1 MTTGLTTG
9 LGTTLRLWRD
19 RLPASAAGLP
29 ARRGR
34 RTSGLRREELAELAG
49 LSVDYVVR
57 LEQGR
62 ATSPSPQVAGA
73 LARALQLDDGERDHL
88 FRLAGL
94 APLSREAV
102 PRHIT
107 PGVQRML
114 ARLDG
119 TAAVA
124 VFAADW
130 QLLWWNRTW
139 AGLFGD
145 PLEVPERWR
154 NFARSGFLP
163 AEADDGG
170 VDGGGTVVAGGRR
183 LSRWPVVS
191 VDETAVRA
199 AVVADLRRAS
209 GRYPRDRALAAVVRE
224 LSEGSEDFAAL
235 WATGAVGAHRADH
248 KVVHH
253 PAVGPTTVDCDVLT
267 DGDADLKIVVMTAV
281 PGSEDESRLQLAAL
295 AGQVGASSAA
305 P

>member
-1 MTTGLTTG
+1 MESATG
-9 LGTTLRLWRD
+9 LGATLRLWRD
-19 RLPASAAGLP
+19 RLPPSAAGLP
-29 ARRGR
+29 ARSGR
-34 RTSGLRREELAELAG
+34 RTAGLRREELAELAG

-94 APLSREAV
+94 APPSREAV
-102 PRHIT
+102 PRHIS
-107 PGVQRML
+107 PGVQRAL

-145 PLEVPERWR
+145 PLAIPVRWR
-154 NFARSGFLP
+154 NFARSGFLVP
-163 AEADDGG
+163 GDGDG
-170 VDGGGTVVAGGRR
+170 DGDGGGRAEAGVRR
-183 LSRWPVVS
+183 LSQWPVES
-191 VDETAVRA
+191 VDEEAVRA
-199 AVVADLRRAS
+199 AVVADLRRAC
-209 GRYPRDRALAAVVRE
+209 GRYPRDRALAALVRE
-224 LSEGSEDFAAL
+224 LRDGSEGFAAL
-235 WATGAVGAHRADH
+235 WATGAVGTHRADH

-253 PAVGPTTVDCDVLT
+253 PAVGPTTLDCDVLT
-267 DGDADLKIVVMTAV
+267 DGDADLKIVVMTAA

-295 AGQVGASSAA
+295 AGQVGAAT